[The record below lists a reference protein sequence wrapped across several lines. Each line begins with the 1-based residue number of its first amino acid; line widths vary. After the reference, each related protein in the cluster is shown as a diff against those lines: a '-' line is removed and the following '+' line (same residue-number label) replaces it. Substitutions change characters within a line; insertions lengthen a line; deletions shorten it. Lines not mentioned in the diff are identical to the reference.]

1 MPLRSIESRRLYRQI
16 ADQLRKLI
24 VAGEFPSGERLPAER
39 DLAVQLRVSRP
50 SVREALI
57 ALEVEGLV
65 EIRGGSGVYVRA
77 SSNGARSNG
86 ARPAPD
92 GEWGPLELIR
102 ARGLIEGEVAAQ
114 AAQLA
119 TRKQIAA
126 IEDTLAAM
134 ETDAAAGN
142 VPLESDRA
150 FHVAVAEAAGNGV
163 LVELV
168 QRFWDARFGKLFQQL
183 GTHFESARSWQ
194 AAIEDHRAVLV
205 AIRKHDAKGARQAM
219 KHHMDKAHAR
229 FSISWRRA
237 RRAD

>member
-1 MPLRSIESRRLYRQI
+1 MPLRSIEPRRLYRQI

-24 VAGEFPSGERLPAER
+24 VTGEFPVDARLPAER
-39 DLAVQLRVSRP
+39 DLAQQLRVSRP

-65 EIRGGSGVYVRA
+65 EIRGGSGVYVRTKP
-77 SSNGARSNG
+77 NG

-92 GEWGPLELIR
+92 SEWGPLELIR
-102 ARGLIEGEVAAQ
+102 ARALIEREVAAQ

-126 IEDTLAAM
+126 IEETLASM
-134 ETDAAAGN
+134 EADAAAGSA
-142 VPLESDRA
+142 PLEGDRA
-150 FHVAVAEAAGNGV
+150 FHVAVAEAAGNSV

-168 QRFWDARFGKLFQQL
+168 QRFWDARDGKLFRQL
-183 GTHFESARSWQ
+183 GTHFESPRSWQ
-194 AAIEDHRAVLV
+194 AAIEEHRAVLA

-219 KHHMDKAHAR
+219 QHHMDKAHAR
-229 FSISWRRA
+229 FSASWRRA

>member
-16 ADQLRKLI
+16 ADQLRNLI
-24 VAGEFPSGERLPAER
+24 AAGEFPAGERLPAER
-39 DLAVQLRVSRP
+39 DLASQLRVSRP

-65 EIRGGSGVYVRA
+65 EIRGGSGVYVRVKP
-77 SSNGARSNG
+77 NG

-92 GEWGPLELIR
+92 SEWGPLELIR
-102 ARGLIEGEVAAQ
+102 ARALIEREVAAQ

-126 IEDTLAAM
+126 IEEAFASM
-134 ETDAAAGN
+134 QNDASEGN
-142 VPLESDRA
+142 VPLEGDRA
-150 FHVAVAEAAGNGV
+150 FHVAVAEATGNSV

-168 QRFWDARFGKLFQQL
+168 QRFWDARDGKLFRQL
-183 GTHFESARSWQ
+183 GDHFESPRSWQ
-194 AAIEDHRAVLV
+194 AAIEEHRAVLA
-205 AIRKHDAKGARQAM
+205 AIRKHDAKAARQAM
-219 KHHMDKAHAR
+219 QHHMDKAHAR
-229 FSISWRRA
+229 FSASWRRA

>member
-77 SSNGARSNG
+77 NPNG

-114 AAQLA
+114 AAQIA

-126 IEDTLAAM
+126 IEETLEAM
-134 ETDAAAGN
+134 ETEAAAGN
-142 VPLESDRA
+142 VPLDSDRA

-183 GTHFESARSWQ
+183 GTHFESPRSWQ
-194 AAIEDHRAVLV
+194 AAIEEHRAVLV
-205 AIRKHDAKGARQAM
+205 AIRKHDAKAARQAM

>member
-16 ADQLRKLI
+16 ADQLRHLI
-24 VAGEFPSGERLPAER
+24 AAGEFPAGERLPAER

-77 SSNGARSNG
+77 KPNGAR
-86 ARPAPD
+86 RPAAD

-102 ARGLIEGEVAAQ
+102 ARALIEREVAAQ

-119 TRKQIAA
+119 SRRQIGA
-126 IEDTLAAM
+126 IEETLAAM
-134 ETDAAAGN
+134 EQEAAAGKA
-142 VPLESDRA
+142 PLDADRA

-168 QRFWDARFGKLFQQL
+168 QQFWDARDGKLFRRL
-183 GTHFESARSWQ
+183 GNHFESPRSWL
-194 AAIEDHRAVLV
+194 AAIEEHRAVLE
-205 AIRKHDAKGARQAM
+205 AIRKHDAKAARQAM
-219 KHHMDKAHAR
+219 QHHMDKAHAR
-229 FSISWRRA
+229 FSASWRRA
-237 RRAD
+237 RQAD

>member
-16 ADQLRKLI
+16 ADQLRNLI
-24 VAGEFPSGERLPAER
+24 GAGEFPAGERLPAER
-39 DLAVQLRVSRP
+39 ELAQQLRVSRP

-65 EIRGGSGVYVRA
+65 EIRGGSGVYVR
-77 SSNGARSNG
+77 NKPNG

-92 GEWGPLELIR
+92 SEWGPLELIR
-102 ARGLIEGEVAAQ
+102 ARALIEREVAAQ

-126 IEDTLAAM
+126 IEEALAAM
-134 ETDAAAGN
+134 EQEAAAGN

-150 FHVAVAEAAGNGV
+150 FHLAVAEAAGNGV

-168 QRFWDARFGKLFQQL
+168 QRFWDARFGRLFQQL
-183 GTHFESARSWQ
+183 GNHFESSRSWQ
-194 AAIEDHRAVLV
+194 AALEEHRAVLA
-205 AIRKHDAKGARQAM
+205 AIRKRDVKGARQAM
-219 KHHMDKAHAR
+219 QHHMDKAHAR
-229 FSISWRRA
+229 FSASWRRA

>member
-1 MPLRSIESRRLYRQI
+1 MPIRGIETRRLYRQI
-16 ADQLRKLI
+16 ADQLRHLI
-24 VAGEFPSGERLPAER
+24 AAGEFPAGERLPAER

-77 SSNGARSNG
+77 KPNG

-102 ARGLIEGEVAAQ
+102 ARGLIEREIAAQ

-126 IEDTLAAM
+126 IEESLAAM
-134 ETDAAAGN
+134 EQEAAAGN
-142 VPLESDRA
+142 VPLEADRA

-183 GTHFESARSWQ
+183 GTHFESPRAWQ
-194 AAIEDHRAVLV
+194 AAIEEHRAVLV
-205 AIRKHDAKGARQAM
+205 AIRKHDPKAARQAM
-219 KHHMDKAHAR
+219 QHHMDRAHAR
-229 FSISWRRA
+229 FSASWRRA

>member
-24 VAGEFPSGERLPAER
+24 AAGEFPSGERLPAER

-77 SSNGARSNG
+77 KPNG
-86 ARPAPD
+86 ARPAPE

-126 IEDTLAAM
+126 IEETLATM
-134 ETDAAAGN
+134 ESEAAAGN
-142 VPLESDRA
+142 IPLDSDRA
-150 FHVAVAEAAGNGV
+150 FHIAVAEAAGNGV
-163 LVELV
+163 LVDLV

-183 GTHFESARSWQ
+183 GTHFESPRSWQ
-194 AAIEDHRAVLV
+194 AAIEEHRAVLV
-205 AIRKHDAKGARQAM
+205 AIRKRDAKGARQAM

>member
-24 VAGEFPSGERLPAER
+24 AAGEFPSGERLPAER
-39 DLAVQLRVSRP
+39 DLAQQLRVSRP

-77 SSNGARSNG
+77 KANG

-92 GEWGPLELIR
+92 SEWGPLELIR
-102 ARGLIEGEVAAQ
+102 ARALIEREVAAQ

-126 IEDTLAAM
+126 IEETLASM
-134 ETDAAAGN
+134 EAEAAAGN
-142 VPLESDRA
+142 APLEGDRA
-150 FHVAVAEAAGNGV
+150 FHVAVAEAAGNSV
-163 LVELV
+163 LIELV
-168 QRFWDARFGKLFQQL
+168 QRFWDARDGKLFRQL
-183 GTHFESARSWQ
+183 GRHFESPRSWQ
-194 AAIEDHRAVLV
+194 AAIEEHRAVLV
-205 AIRKHDAKGARQAM
+205 AIRKRDAKGARQAM
-219 KHHMDKAHAR
+219 QHHMDKAHAR
-229 FSISWRRA
+229 FSASWRRV

>member
-77 SSNGARSNG
+77 SSNGAR
-86 ARPAPD
+86 PAPD

-134 ETDAAAGN
+134 ETEAAAGN
-142 VPLESDRA
+142 VPLDSDRA

-194 AAIEDHRAVLV
+194 AAIEEHRAVLV

>member
-16 ADQLRKLI
+16 ADQLRHLI
-24 VAGEFPSGERLPAER
+24 AAGEFPSGERLPAER
-39 DLAVQLRVSRP
+39 DLAVQLHVSRP

-65 EIRGGSGVYVRA
+65 EIRGGSGVYVRVKP
-77 SSNGARSNG
+77 SG

-102 ARGLIEGEVAAQ
+102 ARALIEREVAAL

-119 TRKQIAA
+119 TRKQVAA
-126 IEDTLAAM
+126 IEETLVSM
-134 ETDAAAGN
+134 EEEAAAGN
-142 VPLESDRA
+142 VPLEADRA

-163 LVELV
+163 LVDLV
-168 QRFWDARFGKLFQQL
+168 QRFWDARDGKLFRQL
-183 GTHFESARSWQ
+183 GTHFDSPRSWQ
-194 AAIEDHRAVLV
+194 AAIVEHRAVLA
-205 AIRKHDAKGARQAM
+205 AIRKHDAKTAREAM
-219 KHHMDKAHAR
+219 QHHMDKAHAR
-229 FSISWRRA
+229 FSASWRRA

>member
-16 ADQLRKLI
+16 AEQLRQLI
-24 VAGEFPSGERLPAER
+24 AAGEFPSGERLPAER
-39 DLAVQLRVSRP
+39 DLAAQLRVSRP

-57 ALEVEGLV
+57 ALEVEGLI
-65 EIRGGSGVYVRA
+65 EIRGGSGVYVR
-77 SSNGARSNG
+77 SKPNG

-102 ARGLIEGEVAAQ
+102 ARALIEREVAAQ
-114 AAQLA
+114 AAELA

-126 IEDTLAAM
+126 IEEALASM
-134 ETDAAAGN
+134 EAEAAAGQ
-142 VPLESDRA
+142 VPSKSDRA

-168 QRFWDARFGKLFQQL
+168 QRFWDARNGKLFQQL
-183 GTHFESARSWQ
+183 GNHFESPRAWR
-194 AAIEDHRAVLV
+194 AAIDEHRAVLV
-205 AIRKHDAKGARQAM
+205 AIRKRDAKGARQAM
-219 KHHMDKAHAR
+219 QHHMDKAHAR
-229 FSISWRRA
+229 FSASWRRA